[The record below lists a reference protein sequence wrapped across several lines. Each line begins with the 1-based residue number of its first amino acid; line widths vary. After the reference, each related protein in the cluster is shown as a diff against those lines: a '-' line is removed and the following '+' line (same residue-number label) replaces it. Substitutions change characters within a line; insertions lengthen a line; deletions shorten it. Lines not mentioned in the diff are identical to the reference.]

1 MAEKSGILLESGTNE
16 LEIVEFCINDGET
29 PMYCGV
35 NVAKVR
41 EIILRPKLRSVVA
54 APHSIAGMMTLRNMV
69 LPVINLGQILGLS
82 PAKAA
87 DRIVVLEFNRIVI
100 GVLVNSVSRIYRL
113 SWEQIEPPQAIS
125 GCSNITGLVKMDD
138 RIILILDFER
148 IIAELYQEGAV
159 KALNAQ
165 DIISHDGTGKKI
177 LVVDDSSF
185 IRSQICSSLRGA
197 GYTVLEATNGE
208 EAWNYIDSNLSNGSF
223 DIDAVIT
230 DVEMPKMDGLRLVT
244 LIRGNEALSRLP
256 VYVFSSLASDD
267 NIKKWEKLSINGV
280 LTKPDLPK
288 LVGILCDCLEQDCAP
303 VVVQNSIPVDSAYT
317 EAHRLY

>member
-1 MAEKSGILLESGTNE
+1 MAEKNSILLESGTNE

-41 EIILRPKLRSVVA
+41 EIIQKPALRSVVNA
-54 APHSIAGMMTLRNMV
+54 QHSVAGMMTLRNKV
-69 LPVINLGQILGLS
+69 LPVIDLAKALGLC

-87 DRIVVLEFNRIVI
+87 ERIVVLEFNKVVI

-113 SWEQIEPPQAIS
+113 SWEQIEAPQSIS
-125 GCSNITGLVKMDD
+125 GCSNVTGLVKMDD

-148 IIAELYQEGAV
+148 IIAEMYQEGAI

-165 DIISHDGTGKKI
+165 EILSHDGIGKKI

-185 IRSQICSSLRGA
+185 IRLQICTSLRGA
-197 GYTVLEATNGE
+197 GYTVEEATNGE
-208 EAWNYIDSNLSNGSF
+208 EAWHYIDSALSDGRF

-230 DVEMPKMDGLRLVT
+230 DVEMPKMDGLHLVA
-244 LIRGNEALSRLP
+244 LIRGKEALARLP
-256 VYVFSSLASDD
+256 LYVFSSLASDD
-267 NIKKWEKLSINGV
+267 NIRKWEKLSINGV

-288 LVGILCDCLEQDCAP
+288 LVGILGECLA
-303 VVVQNSIPVDSAYT
+303 A
-317 EAHRLY
+317 A

>member
-41 EIILRPKLRSVVA
+41 EILQKPKLRSVA
-54 APHSIAGMMTLRNMV
+54 TAPPSVAGMMTLRDKV
-69 LPVINLGQILGLS
+69 LPVIDLGQILGLC
-82 PAKAA
+82 PAQAA
-87 DRIVVLEFNRIVI
+87 ERIVVLEFNRVVI

-113 SWEQIEPPQAIS
+113 SWEQIEPPQSVA
-125 GCSNITGLVKMDD
+125 GGSNITGLVKMDD

-148 IIAELYQEGAV
+148 IIAEMYQEGAV
-159 KALNAQ
+159 KALDAR
-165 DIISHDGTGKKI
+165 DLIAHDGIGRHI
-177 LVVDDSSF
+177 LVADDSAF
-185 IRSQICSSLRGA
+185 IRSQICLSLRSA
-197 GYTVLEATNGE
+197 GYTVQEATNGE
-208 EAWNYIDSNLSNGSF
+208 EAWNYIDSTLSEGRFN
-223 DIDAVIT
+223 IDAVIT
-230 DVEMPKMDGLRLVT
+230 DVEMPKMDGLHLVT
-244 LIRGNEALSRLP
+244 LIRGKESLARLP

-288 LVGILCDCLEQDCAP
+288 LVGILGDCLAAAA
-303 VVVQNSIPVDSAYT
+303 V
-317 EAHRLY
+317 

>member
-1 MAEKSGILLESGTNE
+1 MQNSNTAVLLESDTNE
-16 LEIVEFCINDGET
+16 LEIVEFCIDDGET

-41 EIILRPKLRSVVA
+41 EIIQKPKLRSVVS
-54 APHSIAGMMTLRNMV
+54 APHTVAGMMTLRNKV
-69 LPVINLGQILGLS
+69 LPVIDLGQILGLC

-87 DRIVVLEFNRIVI
+87 ERIVVLEFNRVVI

-113 SWEQIEPPQAIS
+113 SWEQIEAPQSVS
-125 GCSNITGLVKMDD
+125 GGANITGLVKMDD

-148 IIAELYQEGAV
+148 IIAEMYQEGAV
-159 KALNAQ
+159 QALGAQ
-165 DIISHDGTGKKI
+165 DILAHDGTGRKV
-177 LVVDDSSF
+177 LVADDSSF
-185 IRSQICSSLRGA
+185 IRLQICTSLRGA
-197 GYTVLEATNGE
+197 GYAVEEATNGE
-208 EAWNYIDSNLSNGSF
+208 EAWHYIDSTLSDGRF

-230 DVEMPKMDGLRLVT
+230 DVEMPKMDGLHLVT
-244 LIRGNEALSRLP
+244 LIRGREALARLP

-288 LVGILCDCLEQDCAP
+288 LVGILGDCLA
-303 VVVQNSIPVDSAYT
+303 AT
-317 EAHRLY
+317 